1 MVAAVRVQKMIRLL
15 AILGVL
21 LVGCSQALP
30 SAGVSSSSKPAS
42 PASASAPTAPSNPAP
57 APTQSSL
64 ADLRVTSVDFAC
76 RMPVVTSVGGGDSV
90 TFQGGFITFPA
101 GKVMQDARGR
111 IQTGTTDPDLATSA
125 TPVLHGSGGFPFYD
139 RAQLRWV
146 PAPAGQALADGS
158 GYAYVS
164 TKPYT
169 NTSSVNVVDV
179 ASGKVRSF
187 NVSTPERPVVA
198 DYGAAGVYLVSGSAL
213 GGPGQGVWLLD
224 PGTGS
229 VRQLREIGQIWA
241 VRDGYAWAGR
251 FDSRDKTVWQPM
263 EIAPLNSLVRI
274 NLATGEETVW
284 FYRAGT
290 YPWFLG
296 LDSRGRPIVSLAPN
310 GVNEVRLIDYSGSA
324 GQLVFSGNFSF
335 GGHQIQGDGERL
347 WFGGD
352 RGLYLY
358 RPKGGFQRVF
368 AYDARPAEYGSIQPA
383 GFCI

>member
-30 SAGVSSSSKPAS
+30 SAGVSSSPEPAS
-42 PASASAPTAPSNPAP
+42 PARAP

-64 ADLRVTSVDFAC
+64 TELPVTAVDFAC

-101 GKVMQDARGR
+101 GKL
-111 IQTGTTDPDLATSA
+111 TTDATGRMQTSSTDWDLTTSA
-125 TPVLHGSGGFPFYD
+125 TPVLHGSGGSPFYD
-139 RAQLRWV
+139 RAQSRWV

-158 GYAYVS
+158 AYAYVYW
-164 TKPYT
+164 KQYT
-169 NTSSVNVVDV
+169 DIKSVQVVDV
-179 ASGKVRSF
+179 ASGKARSF

-198 DYGAAGVYLVSGSAL
+198 DYGAAGVYLVSGSAI
-213 GGPGQGVWLLD
+213 GGPGQGVWIMD
-224 PGTGS
+224 PGTGA
-229 VRQLREIGQIWA
+229 VRKLRDVAWIWA

-251 FDSRDKTVWQPM
+251 FDSRDKTVWPPM

-290 YPWFLG
+290 YPWFMGLG
-296 LDSRGRPIVSLAPN
+296 SRSRPVVSFAPN
-310 GVNEVRLIDYSGSA
+310 GVNEVRLIDSIGSA
-324 GQLVFSGNFSF
+324 GQTVHSGNVRFAGS
-335 GGHQIQGDGERL
+335 QIQGDGERL
-347 WFGGD
+347 WFGSD
-352 RGLYLY
+352 RGLYVYQPNRGL
-358 RPKGGFQRVF
+358 QRVF
-368 AYDARPAEYGSIQPA
+368 EYDARPAEFGSIQPA
-383 GFCI
+383 GFCS